1 MPATLEIESTL
12 TDRYQTTIPDT
23 VRKALGL
30 SKRDKLHYS
39 IRPGGEVLLTR
50 ADTSNDDDPA
60 ISAFLTFLAQD
71 ITAHP
76 DRLQALPASLEDSLR
91 DLASKVG
98 ELDLNAPLSE
108 ADE

>member
-76 DRLQALPASLEDSLR
+76 DRLQALPATLVDSLH
-91 DLASKVG
+91 DLVSKVG
-98 ELDLNAPLSE
+98 ELDLNTPLSE

>member
-76 DRLQALPASLEDSLR
+76 DRLHALPASLADSLR

>member
-76 DRLQALPASLEDSLR
+76 DRLHALPASSADSLR

-98 ELDLNAPLSE
+98 KLDLNAPLSE